1 MTAGA
6 KRGSLEE
13 ERVQTR
19 RIAEGNHRARAVFL
33 DRDGTLIQE
42 VGYLSRL
49 DDVHIYP
56 WTAEAIRK
64 LNQAGLLAIVVTNQ
78 GGVGKGF
85 YTEELVEQVHEK
97 IARELAE
104 QGARLDAFCYCPH
117 HPEASLPAYRVECR
131 CRKPAPGTVEEAV
144 KRFKIDL
151 SSSYIVG
158 DTGRDMQLG
167 FNTGLRTILVRTG
180 YGAGEY
186 ESQRH
191 VWPRSP
197 DWIAENLLEGVE
209 KILAERARHVPASG
223 QNLLAPD
230 NL

>member
-1 MTAGA
+1 MTTRTR
-6 KRGSLEE
+6 RGNLEE
-13 ERVQTR
+13 TKPQTQPG
-19 RIAEGNHRARAVFL
+19 AEGNHRARAVFL

-42 VGYLSRL
+42 VGYLCRL
-49 DDVHIYP
+49 DDVHVYP

-64 LNQAGLLAIVVTNQ
+64 LNQAGLLTIVVTNQ
-78 GGVGKGF
+78 GGVGKGI

-97 IARELAE
+97 IARELAP
-104 QGARLDAFCYCPH
+104 QGARLDAFYHCPH
-117 HPEASLPAYRVECR
+117 HPEASLPAYRLQCR
-131 CRKPAPGTVEEAV
+131 CRQPAAGMAEEAV

-167 FNTGLRTILVRTG
+167 FNTGLRTILVMTG